1 MAQLEEVLRPP
12 ERDLPPYPPKA
23 ITLASGEQ
31 MVVRQAW
38 REEVPTLLKEIAPLT
53 TIERDFYDIVA
64 ARTYA
69 ELLGWLRYRVRD
81 EYCLVGLIDG
91 VLVGLVNGRSLSPKV
106 GVSYHTIAMRRGV
119 RVGAHLFA
127 SKMEYHIEYLNQQE
141 VYIVAESPIGFRR
154 WMIEYQLE
162 KRFDT
167 PHELGGVPSYALT
180 KELFDRARKK
190 LVVGRRPVSKKLLKK
205 AEAAILPPSDPP
217 RPPADTLAATR
228 SKGDVTGTAL
238 MLQRWKQEGKV

>member
-154 WMIEYQLE
+154 WMIEYGLE
-162 KRFDT
+162 KR
-167 PHELGGVPSYALT
+167 PQVHHELGGVMSWALT
-180 KELFDRARKK
+180 RDLYFKAKDR
-190 LVVGRRPVSKKLLKK
+190 LVVGERPVPEDLIESARTITVLEE
-205 AEAAILPPSDPP
+205 EALI
-217 RPPADTLAATR
+217 
-228 SKGDVTGTAL
+228 KQVTG
-238 MLQRWKQEGKV
+238 RVK

>member
-31 MVVRQAW
+31 MVVRQAR
-38 REEVPTLLKEIAPLT
+38 REEVPTLLKEVAPLMT
-53 TIERDFYDIVA
+53 VERDFYDIVA

-127 SKMEYHIEYLNQQE
+127 SKMEYHIEFLNQQE

-154 WMIEYQLE
+154 WMIEYGLE
-162 KRFDT
+162 KR
-167 PHELGGVPSYALT
+167 PQVHHELGGVMSWALT
-180 KELFDRARKK
+180 RDLYFKAKDR
-190 LVVGRRPVSKKLLKK
+190 LVVGERRVADDLLETAAKIQLVSEEILIQQVAGK
-205 AEAAILPPSDPP
+205 ARRQP
-217 RPPADTLAATR
+217 
-228 SKGDVTGTAL
+228 
-238 MLQRWKQEGKV
+238 